1 MKSDH
6 SKTQGREVAESAG
19 AGSPDLELVPVQSG
33 PLEPDLFLEQMSRV
47 GLQEVEVPGGTLR
60 PGSRVRLKPRPG
72 GDLLDCAL
80 SGRSAIVEGIDE
92 DDAGAAHVAVIME
105 DDPGRDLGAAR
116 HPAHRFFFDP
126 GELELLGQNQREP
139 PQRRVLVA
147 GIGNIF
153 LGDDGFGVAV
163 AQRLLGRQLPAG
175 VDVIDFGIR
184 GRDLAYALVQAYHAA
199 ILVDCVPGDGLPG
212 SLVVLEAEQD
222 DAEAA
227 SLDGHR
233 MDPLTVLRLARNLG
247 PLPDQILIVGCRPEA
262 VGDDWNQETAMS
274 LSGPVASALEKAA
287 DLVERLAVQLAG
299 IRTEPM
305 IVKKGAL
312 T

>member
-6 SKTQGREVAESAG
+6 SKAQGREVAESAG
-19 AGSPDLELVPVQSG
+19 AGSPDLELLPVQSG
-33 PLEPDLFLEQMSRV
+33 PLEPDLFLEQMARV

-126 GELELLGQNQREP
+126 GELELLGQNLREA

-184 GRDLAYALVQAYHAA
+184 GRDLAYALGQAYHAA

-222 DAEAA
+222 DEEATA
-227 SLDGHR
+227 LDGHR
-233 MDPLTVLRLARNLG
+233 MDPLAVLRLARNLG
-247 PLPDQILIVGCRPEA
+247 PLPGQILIVGCKPEA
-262 VGDDWNQETAMS
+262 VGADWDLETTMS
-274 LSGPVASALEKAA
+274 LSGPVASAVEKAA

-305 IVKKGAL
+305 IDKKGAL